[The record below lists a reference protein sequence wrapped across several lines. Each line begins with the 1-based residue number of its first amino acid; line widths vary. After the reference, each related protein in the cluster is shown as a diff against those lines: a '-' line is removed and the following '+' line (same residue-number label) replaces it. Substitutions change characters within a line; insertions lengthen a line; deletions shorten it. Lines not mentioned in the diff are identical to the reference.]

1 LCEEALIMTR
11 ALCRSIVG
19 DLETHALYALMLFN
33 AARIKARFGRDGEL
47 LDLEE
52 QDRTLWDEDLIRL
65 AMVNL
70 ESAHG
75 GGVSTYYCEAAIA
88 GLHCEAETF
97 GATNWNAIIRI
108 YKQLLGL
115 QANPFVELNYA
126 IAIYY
131 SGDKEQ
137 ALGILHELEKQ
148 AFLGRYYLLHASL
161 GRIYAAEGNK
171 GRAKE
176 YLETTLRLTNAP
188 DEIAFV
194 RRLIKKME

>member
-1 LCEEALIMTR
+1 
-11 ALCRSIVG
+11 
-19 DLETHALYALMLFN
+19 
-33 AARIKARFGRDGEL
+33 
-47 LDLEE
+47 
-52 QDRTLWDEDLIRL
+52 
-65 AMVNL
+65 
-70 ESAHG
+70 
-75 GGVSTYYCEAAIA
+75 AIA
-88 GLHCEAETF
+88 GLHCAAETF
-97 GATNWNAIIRI
+97 VATNWNAIIRI
-108 YKQLLGL
+108 YKQLIGL
-115 QANPFVELNYA
+115 EANPFVELNYA

-131 SGDKEQ
+131 SGDREQ

-171 GRAKE
+171 ERAKE